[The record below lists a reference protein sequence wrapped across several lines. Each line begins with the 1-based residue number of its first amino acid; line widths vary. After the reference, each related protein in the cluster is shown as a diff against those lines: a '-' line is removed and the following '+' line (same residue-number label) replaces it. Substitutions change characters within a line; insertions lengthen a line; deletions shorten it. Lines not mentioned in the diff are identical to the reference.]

1 MPYRDVFTPLM
12 QRLVRL
18 VGLPVALQLAH
29 SIPKLTVDAD
39 GTVLDY
45 DHDDPAS
52 TARLLIEQYEAAFAI
67 ATSLAQ
73 QASRPS
79 TSAPNTSVEQ
89 EVASIRILM
98 VDDHVLVRE
107 GLVSLI
113 DPQPDMQVV
122 GQAGSVREAIALAR
136 QLQPRV
142 VLMDFTLPDGT
153 GDEATRAIL
162 EALPDTKIVFLTVHD
177 DDERLF
183 SAIAAGAVG
192 YLLKSV
198 RSADLLGRLRGV
210 AQGEVAFSPAME
222 RRILDAVARRPPQR
236 RPEPASHDALTER
249 EVAILRLIVQGNTNR
264 QIADTLMLSVR
275 TVEYHRAN
283 VTSKLGLHS
292 RADLVQYAAA
302 HGLLDQNTEQGPP
315 APQEARQV
323 PGSERR
329 GKR

>member
-1 MPYRDVFTPLM
+1 MPYRDVLTPLM
-12 QRLVRL
+12 QRLIRL
-18 VGLPVALQLAH
+18 VGAPAALQLAN
-29 SIPKLTVDAD
+29 SIPKLTVDVD

-45 DHDDPAS
+45 DHDDPRT

-67 ATSLAQ
+67 ATNLTQ
-73 QASRPS
+73 QSSRAVA
-79 TSAPNTSVEQ
+79 TAPNASLEQ
-89 EVASIRILM
+89 ESTTIRILL

-113 DPQPDMQVV
+113 EPQPDLQVV
-122 GQAGSVREAIALAR
+122 GQGGSVREAIALALELR
-136 QLQPRV
+136 PAV
-142 VLMDFTLPDGT
+142 IVMDFSLPDGT
-153 GDEATRAIL
+153 GDEAARAIL

-177 DDERLF
+177 DDDRLF
-183 SAIAAGAVG
+183 AAIAAGAVG

-198 RSADLLGRLRGV
+198 RSADLLNRLRGLV
-210 AQGEVAFSPAME
+210 QGEVAFSAAIE
-222 RRILDAVARRPPQR
+222 RRILEAVARRPPPR
-236 RPEPASHDALTER
+236 RAEGPARDALTER

-292 RADLVQYAAA
+292 RADLVQYAAT
-302 HGLLDQNTEQGPP
+302 HGLLDPHTERGLI
-315 APQEARQV
+315 APQEAMHP
-323 PGSERR
+323 PGAERR